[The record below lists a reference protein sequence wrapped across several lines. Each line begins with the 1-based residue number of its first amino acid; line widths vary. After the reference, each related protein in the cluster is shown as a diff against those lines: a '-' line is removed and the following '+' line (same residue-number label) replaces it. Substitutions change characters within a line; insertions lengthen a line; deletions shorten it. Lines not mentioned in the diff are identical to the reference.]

1 MFDIEI
7 NVKDN
12 RGKWEEIDWVLM
24 RRFEFLDLVV
34 FKLMLVL
41 DYLFLWINIFFFLFG
56 YLLFG
61 I

>member
-24 RRFEFLDLVV
+24 RWFEFLDLVV